1 MSSKHNIWMFQI
13 QDCDCGHIVTELE
26 FMEECTKY
34 DLLEEP

>member
-26 FMEECTKY
+26 FMDECTKY